1 MATSTRKPRTA
12 KQKADINAE
21 SKAIQKAEN
30 TKPKKRTT
38 RGYAPQSI
46 DKTLT
51 NTSNEDISRII
62 TESFQYF
69 DRKPPKDNEELKDRV
84 NGYFYDCTSKG
95 QLPTVEGLALACGV
109 TRTTVYEWEVTKAH
123 INPERA
129 NIIKKAKQVLA
140 EIDAKLASEGRIPQ
154 VVYIFRSKNYYG
166 MKDQQEVVLT
176 PNNPLGDEQN
186 AEQLKQKYIDSTY
199 TDKTKEDK

>member
-21 SKAIQKAEN
+21 SKAIQKAESS
-30 TKPKKRTT
+30 KPKP
-38 RGYAPQSI
+38 RGRKGHFPQSI

-62 TESFQYF
+62 AESFQYF

-109 TRTTVYEWEVTKAH
+109 VRQTLFDWENQRRSV
-123 INPERA
+123 NPERA
-129 NIIKKAKQVLA
+129 DIIKRARQVLA
-140 EIDAKLASEGRIPQ
+140 EIDAKLASEGKIPQ
-154 VVYIFRSKNYYG
+154 VVYIFRSKNFYG
-166 MKDQQEVVLT
+166 MRDQQEVVLT

-199 TDKTKEDK
+199 TDKNEEDK

>member
-1 MATSTRKPRTA
+1 MATNTRKPRTA

-21 SKAIQKAEN
+21 SKAIQKAESS
-30 TKPKKRTT
+30 KPKKRTT

-62 TESFQYF
+62 AESFQYF

-109 TRTTVYEWEVTKAH
+109 VRQTLFDWETQRRSV
-123 INPERA
+123 NPERA
-129 NIIKKAKQVLA
+129 DIVKRARQVLA
-140 EIDAKLASEGRIPQ
+140 EIDAKLASEGKIPQ

-199 TDKTKEDK
+199 TDNTEEDK

>member
-30 TKPKKRTT
+30 SKPKP
-38 RGYAPQSI
+38 RGRKGHFPQSI

-62 TESFQYF
+62 AESFQYF
-69 DRKPPKDNEELKDRV
+69 DRKPPKDNEELKERV

-109 TRTTVYEWEVTKAH
+109 VRQTLFDWENQRRSV
-123 INPERA
+123 NPERA
-129 NIIKKAKQVLA
+129 DIIKRARQVLA
-140 EIDAKLASEGRIPQ
+140 EIDAKLASEGKIPQ
-154 VVYIFRSKNYYG
+154 VVYIFRSKNFYG
-166 MKDQQEVVLT
+166 MRDQQEVVLT

-199 TDKTKEDK
+199 TDKNEEDK

>member
-30 TKPKKRTT
+30 SKPKP
-38 RGYAPQSI
+38 RGRKGHFPQSI

-62 TESFQYF
+62 AESFQYF

-109 TRTTVYEWEVTKAH
+109 VRQTLFDWENQRRSV
-123 INPERA
+123 NPERA
-129 NIIKKAKQVLA
+129 DIIKRARQVLA
-140 EIDAKLASEGRIPQ
+140 EIDAKLASEGKIPQ
-154 VVYIFRSKNYYG
+154 VVYIFRSKNFYG
-166 MKDQQEVVLT
+166 MRDQQEVVLT

-199 TDKTKEDK
+199 TDKTEEDK

>member
-21 SKAIQKAEN
+21 SKAIQKAESS
-30 TKPKKRTT
+30 KPKP
-38 RGYAPQSI
+38 RGRKGHFPQSI

-62 TESFQYF
+62 AESFQYF

-109 TRTTVYEWEVTKAH
+109 VRQTLFDWENQRRSV
-123 INPERA
+123 NPERA
-129 NIIKKAKQVLA
+129 DIIKRARQVLA
-140 EIDAKLASEGRIPQ
+140 EIDAKLASEGKIPQ
-154 VVYIFRSKNYYG
+154 VVYIFRSKNFYG
-166 MKDQQEVVLT
+166 MRDQQEVVLT

-199 TDKTKEDK
+199 TDKAEEDK